1 MLQLPL
7 LWQTQEK
14 TNRGRKGTIYNW
26 NYYSLTGC
34 QLLYFSIRISEV
46 CYLLTLAYLSSNTT
60 ALGFKKCLDWRFR
73 LNSCSRLAELSELF
87 MWKDFFWNLVVI
99 SHSHFLKMWDELFP
113 QRPQEKA
120 LDFKVVPER
129 AIEVIKIRMK
139 KQHVGYKVILYCQCR
154 TVCIDLTSRVLS
166 HF

>member
-1 MLQLPL
+1 M
-7 LWQTQEK
+7 
-14 TNRGRKGTIYNW
+14 
-26 NYYSLTGC
+26 
-34 QLLYFSIRISEV
+34 
-46 CYLLTLAYLSSNTT
+46 
-60 ALGFKKCLDWRFR
+60 
-73 LNSCSRLAELSELF
+73 
-87 MWKDFFWNLVVI
+87 I
-99 SHSHFLKMWDELFP
+99 SHSHFLKIWDELFP

-129 AIEVIKIRMK
+129 AIEVIKIRME